1 MMEDCIV
8 AETPQS
14 GADADTLRIAMDRLG
29 AGQLDEA
36 WLDRFAREVQG
47 LVEMGNKLDEMDL
60 TTEMPANIFINRG
73 DVS

>member
-1 MMEDCIV
+1 MAD
-8 AETPQS
+8 TPQS
-14 GADADTLRIAMDRLG
+14 GADAETLRLAMDRLG

-36 WLDRFAREVQG
+36 WLERFAQEVQA

-60 TTEMPANIFINRG
+60 TAEMPANIFVNRG

>member
-1 MMEDCIV
+1 M

-14 GADADTLRIAMDRLG
+14 GADAETLRMAMDRLG

-36 WLDRFAREVQG
+36 WLERFAQEVQA

-60 TTEMPANIFINRG
+60 TAEMPANIFVNRG

>member
-1 MMEDCIV
+1 M

-14 GADADTLRIAMDRLG
+14 GADAETLRMAMDRLG

-36 WLDRFAREVQG
+36 WLDRFALEVQA
-47 LVEMGNKLDEMDL
+47 LVDMGNKLDEMDL
-60 TTEMPANIFINRG
+60 TAEMPANIFVNRG

>member
-1 MMEDCIV
+1 M

-14 GADADTLRIAMDRLG
+14 GADAETLRMAMDRLG

-36 WLDRFAREVQG
+36 WLERFAQEVQA
-47 LVEMGNKLDEMDL
+47 LVEMGNKLDEMNL
-60 TTEMPANIFINRG
+60 TAEMPANIFVNRG

>member
-1 MMEDCIV
+1 M

-14 GADADTLRIAMDRLG
+14 GADAETLRLAMDRLG

-36 WLDRFAREVQG
+36 WLERFAQEVQA

-60 TTEMPANIFINRG
+60 TAEMPANIFVNRG

>member
-1 MMEDCIV
+1 M

-14 GADADTLRIAMDRLG
+14 GADAETLRMAMDRLG
-29 AGQLDEA
+29 AGELDEA
-36 WLDRFAREVQG
+36 WLDRFAVEVQA

-60 TTEMPANIFINRG
+60 TAEMPANIFVNRG

>member
-1 MMEDCIV
+1 M

-60 TTEMPANIFINRG
+60 TAEMPANIFVNRG

>member
-1 MMEDCIV
+1 M

-14 GADADTLRIAMDRLG
+14 GADAETLRMAMDRLG

-36 WLDRFAREVQG
+36 WLERFAQEVQA

-60 TTEMPANIFINRG
+60 TAEMPANIFVNRG
-73 DVS
+73 DVN

>member
-1 MMEDCIV
+1 M

-14 GADADTLRIAMDRLG
+14 GADAETLRMAMDRLG

-36 WLDRFAREVQG
+36 WLDRFAQEVQA

-60 TTEMPANIFINRG
+60 TAEMPANIFVNRG